1 VIRALSGLRRT
12 TLTDVA
18 VRSRRTAVCVLAATI
33 VTVCVGVAVTA
44 ANGGGPARALTDLQG
59 AGGGATAAPAT
70 APHSAQLPLRGKQAT
85 LRVVQLPLRGK
96 RPPPRVR
103 QLPPR
108 ARRLPLSGK
117 VVGIDPG
124 HNGGNFTDPASIA
137 WQVWNG
143 REWENCDTTG
153 TETNGGYTE
162 ALFNFRVA
170 EYLRADL
177 IREGARV
184 VMTRTA
190 NSGVGPCVDRR
201 ASIINGG
208 HANVA
213 VDIHADGAASWG
225 RGFAILEP
233 VADGP
238 NNNVIG
244 SSARLG
250 ADIRAAMLA
259 GTQMPTSNYD
269 GYDGIKYRDDLAGL
283 NLTNVPKILI
293 EVGNMQN
300 ATDAA
305 MLTSATFQLQVA
317 GALLAAIIKFL
328 R

>member
-1 VIRALSGLRRT
+1 M
-12 TLTDVA
+12 A
-18 VRSRRTAVCVLAATI
+18 VRSRRKAVYALAAAI
-33 VTVCVGVAVTA
+33 VTVAAAVAVAA
-44 ANGGGPARALTDLQG
+44 ANGGGPARALTDMLPG
-59 AGGGATAAPAT
+59 DGPAASATTAPAT
-70 APHSAQLPLRGKQAT
+70 ATTVPAPQGAQLPLRGKEPP
-85 LRVVQLPLRGK
+85 LRGKQLPLKAKELPLRGK
-96 RPPPRVR
+96 I
-103 QLPPR
+103 
-108 ARRLPLSGK
+108 
-117 VVGIDPG
+117 VGIDPG
-124 HNGGNFTDPASIA
+124 HNGGNFNDPGYLA

-143 REWENCDTTG
+143 QEWEDCDTTG
-153 TETNGGYTE
+153 TETSGGYTE

-177 IREGARV
+177 IRDGARV

-190 NSGVGPCVDRR
+190 NSGIGPCVDRR

-208 HANVA
+208 HADVA

-238 NNNVIG
+238 DNNVVG

-259 GTQMPTSNYD
+259 GTPMPTSNYD
-269 GYDGIKYRDDLAGL
+269 GYNGIKYRDDLAGL
-283 NLTNVPKILI
+283 NLTKVPKILI

-305 MLTSATFQLQVA
+305 MLTSATFQQQVA
-317 GALLAAIIKFL
+317 RVLLAAIIKFL

>member
-1 VIRALSGLRRT
+1 MLPA
-12 TLTDVA
+12 D
-18 VRSRRTAVCVLAATI
+18 
-33 VTVCVGVAVTA
+33 
-44 ANGGGPARALTDLQG
+44 GP
-59 AGGGATAAPAT
+59 AAPAT
-70 APHSAQLPLRGKQAT
+70 TAPAHTTTAPTAPAPQSAQLPLKGKEPPLKVRA
-85 LRVVQLPLRGK
+85 LPLKAKEPPLRGK
-96 RPPPRVR
+96 I
-103 QLPPR
+103 
-108 ARRLPLSGK
+108 
-117 VVGIDPG
+117 VGIDPG

-143 REWENCDTTG
+143 MEWENCDTTG

-162 ALFNFRVA
+162 ALFNLRVA
-170 EYLRADL
+170 GYLRSDL
-177 IREGARV
+177 IRDGARV

-190 NSGVGPCVDRR
+190 NGGIGPCVDRR

-208 HANVA
+208 HADVA

-238 NNNVIG
+238 NNNVVG

-259 GTQMPTSNYD
+259 GTPMPTSNYD
-269 GYDGIKYRDDLAGL
+269 GYNGIKYRDDLAGL
-283 NLTNVPKILI
+283 NLTKVPKILI

-305 MLTSATFQLQVA
+305 MLTSATFQQQVA
-317 GALLAAIIKFL
+317 RVLLAAIIKFL